1 MGGFNY
7 HPFRGN
13 RFPPPPP
20 SHWKQSEAYTL
31 LMLCTECQATHSS
44 WLENESTWWASDRQM
59 APQLSHRRESATG
72 MLQAWGTRTC
82 SKQRRELPPTSFI
95 EDRKAFFYWFEG
107 YLPELT
113 WFCNCSVRFT
123 WPYPDT
129 SIEAFLKLGVANS
142 SKTLVS
148 GSCLFSS
155 HLQILQS
162 LLDWKKWILSIFH
175 YKHYIMPWERI
186 QQQTR
191 QCSRGR
197 QGPVKCPAR
206 LWHLLIAWIH
216 E

>member
-1 MGGFNY
+1 MGIWQADGSATFSQE
-7 HPFRGN
+7 RERN
-13 RFPPPPP
+13 RNAPGLRNENMF
-20 SHWKQSEAYTL
+20 KTAQGT
-31 LMLCTECQATHSS
+31 ATHF
-44 WLENESTWWASDRQM
+44 L
-59 APQLSHRRESATG
+59 HRGSEG
-72 MLQAWGTRTC
+72 L
-82 SKQRRELPPTSFI
+82 
-95 EDRKAFFYWFEG
+95 FYWFEG